1 MWFST
6 CRKDA
11 PMEPLNRY
19 PDVEAARFEPPDDY
33 DEKLQQGYEALEFWP
48 QDEMYWNDKA
58 VLDMTP
64 SRADVE
70 AANAELEQ
78 AQELMGE
85 LQRARYEGRDEIG
98 ASTLVLNVVGEV
110 VGLEFS
116 ANAVRMGNRELAEAI
131 RESWQSAKVLQVEDA
146 ERLNRI
152 ARAMGGGAR

>member
-1 MWFST
+1 M
-6 CRKDA
+6 D
-11 PMEPLNRY
+11 PQDRY
-19 PDVEAARFEPPDDY
+19 PDLEAARFDPPEDY
-33 DEKLQQGYEALEFWP
+33 EEKLQQGYEALEFWP

-64 SRADVE
+64 SRVDIE

-85 LQRARYEGRDEIG
+85 IQRARYEGRDDFG
-98 ASTLVLNVVGEV
+98 ASTLTLNFVGEV
-110 VGLEFS
+110 VGLQFS
-116 ANAVRMGNRELAEAI
+116 TDAVRMGNRELAEAI
-131 RESWQSAKVLQVEDA
+131 RESWQSAKVVQAEDA